1 MTQHTH
7 LDPSGDPGR
16 AGVQTASFDQLK
28 PPVALPVAPERRRRV
43 LVVDDNRDILQTL
56 GCVMQIAGHQVF
68 EAANGVQALLLA
80 DRVRP
85 QLALL
90 DIGLP
95 DISGW
100 DVCRALRARDYGAA
114 MTIYAVT
121 AWGGERDHAES
132 REAGFDAHFVKPV
145 NVWSLLERLSE
156 QAIAT

>member
-1 MTQHTH
+1 MT
-7 LDPSGDPGR
+7 LPDGPVISSKVL
-16 AGVQTASFDQLK
+16 AAS
-28 PPVALPVAPERRRRV
+28 ARRRV
-43 LVVDDNRDILQTL
+43 LVVDDNRDIAQTL
-56 GCVMQIAGHQVF
+56 GCVLQIAGHEVF
-68 EAANGVQALLLA
+68 EANNGVQALLLA

-85 QLALL
+85 DLALL

-114 MTIYAVT
+114 MTIYAIT

-145 NVWSLLERLSE
+145 NVWSLLERLSDD
-156 QAIAT
+156 TSVT